1 MPTRDVTYTC
11 IKHMK
16 PHFCVFCGTNG
27 KNPDMFFPHAT
38 LQIDIV
44 ANLSKIELDNSYL
57 VDVPYGM
64 LDEIRLL

>member
-1 MPTRDVTYTC
+1 MPTSDVTYTC

-27 KNPDMFFPHAT
+27 KNPDMFFLHT
-38 LQIDIV
+38 TDLIDK
-44 ANLSKIELDNSYL
+44 AYL
-57 VDVPYGM
+57 ADVPDVM